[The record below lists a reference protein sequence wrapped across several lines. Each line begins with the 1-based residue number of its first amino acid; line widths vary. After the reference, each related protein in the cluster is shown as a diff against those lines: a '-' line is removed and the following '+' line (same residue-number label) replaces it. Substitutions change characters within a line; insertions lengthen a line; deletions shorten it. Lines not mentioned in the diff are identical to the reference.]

1 MRLNKDRRRT
11 MNKEDREMEL
21 VRELYACLGS
31 LNDQNCTGH
40 ELRAKIGTLT
50 KKLKKIQEDMG
61 DTITNFYS
69 CLEELDKSLTGAE
82 EEDE

>member
-1 MRLNKDRRRT
+1 

-31 LNDQNCTGH
+31 LSYQNCTGND
-40 ELRAKIGTLT
+40 LRAKIGTLT

-61 DTITNFYS
+61 DTITNFHN
-69 CLEELDKSLTGAE
+69 CLDELDKSLTGDE
-82 EEDE
+82 VEDE